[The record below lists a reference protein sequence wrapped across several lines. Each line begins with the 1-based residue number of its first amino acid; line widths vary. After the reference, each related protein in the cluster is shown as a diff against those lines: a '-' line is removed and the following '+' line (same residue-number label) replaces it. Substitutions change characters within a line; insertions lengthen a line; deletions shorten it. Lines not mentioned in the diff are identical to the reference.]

1 MRKEYT
7 KIKKI
12 ESSIIEVEK
21 VSDIAYNSLVSVH
34 AEGMEFVG
42 SVVMVD
48 EDTVTIEVYANTDNF
63 SIDDIVVSFH
73 EKPLEL
79 ALNENILGRTF
90 NGIGEP
96 IDNGG
101 EIYSEETYPV
111 EGLALNPVARE
122 YPRDFIQTGISAI
135 DSLTTLIRGQ
145 KLPIFSGSGLPHNEI
160 AAQIIRQA
168 KLKTDEDFAFVF
180 AAMGIK
186 KDEAMFFED
195 AFSKAGV
202 KDKLVMYQNLA
213 DSPIM
218 ERLLAPKC
226 ALTAA
231 EYLAYKKGYHVLVI
245 ITDMTSYCEALR
257 EVSSIRGEIPSRKG
271 YPGYLYSNLASLYE
285 RAGMIE
291 GVKGSVTLI
300 PILTMPNDDITHPV
314 PDLTGYITEG
324 QIVIDRGLSSKGVYP
339 PINVLPSLSRL
350 MKDGIGEGYTR
361 SDHEDVMNQLY
372 ESYSKVIDVRNI
384 AQIVGEEDLSDID
397 KKYLEFNLLEVG
409 LDILDKKRKALM
421 NAHDSIIRERDELN
435 TKVNDTMS
443 TVSHSFNKALASI
456 GEEKLENF
464 ADLIPIDDSIKL
476 KDNKFMQTDMAKIEF
491 EDKKLTLS
499 YSFYQT
505 NALLDKALIDFN
517 KLRSDIFKL
526 AELDSA
532 INNLEIEIRKANK
545 KVNSL
550 EKIQIPDK
558 TNLIKNISQSLE
570 EKEREEFS
578 KTKIVKRNKVK
589 KSS

>member
-42 SVVMVD
+42 SVVMVN

-79 ALNENILGRTF
+79 PLNENILGRTF

-101 EIYSEETYPV
+101 DIYSDETYPV

-135 DSLTTLIRGQ
+135 DTLTTLIRGQ

-350 MKDGIGEGYTR
+350 MKDGIGGGYTR
-361 SDHEDVMNQLY
+361 ADHEDVMNQLY

-384 AQIVGEEDLSDID
+384 AQIVGEEDLSEID
-397 KKYLEFNLLEVG
+397 KKYLEFGEVFENKFLSQGQNENRELEES
-409 LDILDKKRKALM
+409 LDLAWDILKILPRT
-421 NAHDSIIRERDELN
+421 ELHR
-435 TKVNDTMS
+435 
-443 TVSHSFNKALASI
+443 VS
-456 GEEKLENF
+456 EKN
-464 ADLIPIDDSIKL
+464 
-476 KDNKFMQTDMAKIEF
+476 
-491 EDKKLTLS
+491 
-499 YSFYQT
+499 
-505 NALLDKALIDFN
+505 LDKFIGKID
-517 KLRSDIFKL
+517 
-526 AELDSA
+526 E
-532 INNLEIEIRKANK
+532 
-545 KVNSL
+545 
-550 EKIQIPDK
+550 
-558 TNLIKNISQSLE
+558 
-570 EKEREEFS
+570 
-578 KTKIVKRNKVK
+578 
-589 KSS
+589 

>member
-1 MRKEYT
+1 MKIILQELGGRLLRKEYT

-34 AEGMEFVG
+34 AGGMEFVG
-42 SVVMVD
+42 SVVMVN

-79 ALNENILGRTF
+79 PLNENILGRTF

-101 EIYSEETYPV
+101 EIYSDETYPV
-111 EGLALNPVARE
+111 EGFALNPVARE

-135 DSLTTLIRGQ
+135 DTLTTLIRGQ

-361 SDHEDVMNQLY
+361 ADHEDVMNQLY

-384 AQIVGEEDLSDID
+384 AQIVGEEDLSEID
-397 KKYLEFNLLEVG
+397 KKYLEFGEVFENKFLAQGQNENRELEES
-409 LDILDKKRKALM
+409 LDLAWDILKILPRT
-421 NAHDSIIRERDELN
+421 ELHR
-435 TKVNDTMS
+435 
-443 TVSHSFNKALASI
+443 VS
-456 GEEKLENF
+456 EKN
-464 ADLIPIDDSIKL
+464 
-476 KDNKFMQTDMAKIEF
+476 
-491 EDKKLTLS
+491 
-499 YSFYQT
+499 
-505 NALLDKALIDFN
+505 LDKFIGKID
-517 KLRSDIFKL
+517 
-526 AELDSA
+526 E
-532 INNLEIEIRKANK
+532 
-545 KVNSL
+545 
-550 EKIQIPDK
+550 
-558 TNLIKNISQSLE
+558 
-570 EKEREEFS
+570 
-578 KTKIVKRNKVK
+578 
-589 KSS
+589 

>member
-7 KIKKI
+7 KLKKRD
-12 ESSIIEVEK
+12 SSIIEVEK

-291 GVKGSVTLI
+291 GIKGSVTLI

-397 KKYLEFNLLEVG
+397 KKYLEFGEVFENKFLAQGQNENRELEES
-409 LDILDKKRKALM
+409 LDLAWDILKILPRT
-421 NAHDSIIRERDELN
+421 ELHR
-435 TKVNDTMS
+435 
-443 TVSHSFNKALASI
+443 VS
-456 GEEKLENF
+456 EN
-464 ADLIPIDDSIKL
+464 
-476 KDNKFMQTDMAKIEF
+476 N
-491 EDKKLTLS
+491 
-499 YSFYQT
+499 
-505 NALLDKALIDFN
+505 LDKFIG
-517 KLRSDIFKL
+517 
-526 AELDSA
+526 
-532 INNLEIEIRKANK
+532 
-545 KVNSL
+545 
-550 EKIQIPDK
+550 
-558 TNLIKNISQSLE
+558 KNYEQ
-570 EKEREEFS
+570 
-578 KTKIVKRNKVK
+578 
-589 KSS
+589 

>member
-101 EIYSEETYPV
+101 EIYSDETYPV

-135 DSLTTLIRGQ
+135 DTLTTLIRGQ

-285 RAGMIE
+285 RAGMVE

-361 SDHEDVMNQLY
+361 ADHEDVMNQLY

-384 AQIVGEEDLSDID
+384 AQIVGEEDLSEID
-397 KKYLEFNLLEVG
+397 KKYLEFGEVFENKFLAQGQNENRELEES
-409 LDILDKKRKALM
+409 LDLAWDILKILPRT
-421 NAHDSIIRERDELN
+421 ELHR
-435 TKVNDTMS
+435 
-443 TVSHSFNKALASI
+443 VS
-456 GEEKLENF
+456 EKN
-464 ADLIPIDDSIKL
+464 
-476 KDNKFMQTDMAKIEF
+476 
-491 EDKKLTLS
+491 
-499 YSFYQT
+499 
-505 NALLDKALIDFN
+505 LDKFIGKID
-517 KLRSDIFKL
+517 
-526 AELDSA
+526 E
-532 INNLEIEIRKANK
+532 
-545 KVNSL
+545 
-550 EKIQIPDK
+550 
-558 TNLIKNISQSLE
+558 
-570 EKEREEFS
+570 
-578 KTKIVKRNKVK
+578 
-589 KSS
+589 

>member
-12 ESSIIEVEK
+12 ESSIIEIEK
-21 VSDIAYNSLVSVH
+21 VSDIAYNARVSVH
-34 AEGMEFVG
+34 AAGMEFVG
-42 SVVMVD
+42 SVVMVYD
-48 EDTVTIEVYANTDNF
+48 DTVTIEVYANTDNF
-63 SIDDIVVSFH
+63 SVEDIVVSFY

-79 ALNENILGRTF
+79 PLNESILGRTF
-90 NGIGEP
+90 NGIGQP

-101 EIYSEETYPV
+101 EIYAEETYPV

-135 DSLTTLIRGQ
+135 DTLTTLIRGQ

-218 ERLLAPKC
+218 ERLLAPRC

-324 QIVIDRGLSSKGVYP
+324 QIVIDRNLSSKGVYP

-384 AQIVGEEDLSDID
+384 AQIVGEDDLSAVD
-397 KKYLEFNLLEVG
+397 KKYLEFGDVFESKFLSQAQNENRELEES
-409 LDILDKKRKALM
+409 LDLAWDILKILPR
-421 NAHDSIIRERDELN
+421 NELHR
-435 TKVNDTMS
+435 
-443 TVSHSFNKALASI
+443 VS
-456 GEEKLENF
+456 EKN
-464 ADLIPIDDSIKL
+464 
-476 KDNKFMQTDMAKIEF
+476 
-491 EDKKLTLS
+491 
-499 YSFYQT
+499 
-505 NALLDKALIDFN
+505 LDKFIG
-517 KLRSDIFKL
+517 
-526 AELDSA
+526 
-532 INNLEIEIRKANK
+532 KAN
-545 KVNSL
+545 
-550 EKIQIPDK
+550 E
-558 TNLIKNISQSLE
+558 
-570 EKEREEFS
+570 
-578 KTKIVKRNKVK
+578 
-589 KSS
+589 

>member
-101 EIYSEETYPV
+101 EIYSEETYAV

-397 KKYLEFNLLEVG
+397 KKYLEFGEVFEIKFLAQGQNENRELEES
-409 LDILDKKRKALM
+409 LDLAWDILKILPR
-421 NAHDSIIRERDELN
+421 NELHR
-435 TKVNDTMS
+435 
-443 TVSHSFNKALASI
+443 VS
-456 GEEKLENF
+456 EKN
-464 ADLIPIDDSIKL
+464 
-476 KDNKFMQTDMAKIEF
+476 
-491 EDKKLTLS
+491 
-499 YSFYQT
+499 
-505 NALLDKALIDFN
+505 LDKFIG
-517 KLRSDIFKL
+517 
-526 AELDSA
+526 
-532 INNLEIEIRKANK
+532 
-545 KVNSL
+545 
-550 EKIQIPDK
+550 
-558 TNLIKNISQSLE
+558 KNYEQ
-570 EKEREEFS
+570 
-578 KTKIVKRNKVK
+578 
-589 KSS
+589 

>member
-12 ESSIIEVEK
+12 ESSIIEIEK
-21 VSDIAYNSLVSVH
+21 VEDVAYNALVSVH
-34 AEGMEFVG
+34 ASGMDFVG
-42 SVVMVD
+42 SVVMID
-48 EDTVTIEVYANTDNF
+48 EDTITIEVYANTDTF
-63 SIDDIVVSFH
+63 SLDDIVVSFY

-79 ALNENILGRTF
+79 ALNEKILGRTF
-90 NGIGEP
+90 NGIGQP
-96 IDNGG
+96 IDRGG
-101 EIYSEETYPV
+101 EIYSDETYPV

-135 DSLTTLIRGQ
+135 DTLTTLIRGQ
-145 KLPIFSGSGLPHNEI
+145 KLPIFSGSGMPHNEI

-168 KLKTDEDFAFVF
+168 KLKSDENFAFVF

-245 ITDMTSYCEALR
+245 MTDITSYCEALR

-300 PILTMPNDDITHPV
+300 PILTMPNDDITHPIA
-314 PDLTGYITEG
+314 DLTGYITEG
-324 QIVIDRGLSSKGVYP
+324 QIVVDRSLSNRGIYP
-339 PINVLPSLSRL
+339 PINILPSLSRL
-350 MKDGIGEGYTR
+350 MKDGIGDGYTR
-361 SDHEDVMNQLY
+361 ADHEDLMNQLY
-372 ESYSKVIDVRNI
+372 ESYSKVVDVRNI
-384 AQIVGEEDLSDID
+384 AQIVGEDDLSEID
-397 KKYLEFNLLEVG
+397 KKYLEFGIIFEEKFLSQKQNENRELEESLDLG
-409 LDILDKKRKALM
+409 WDILNILPR
-421 NAHDSIIRERDELN
+421 NELHR
-435 TKVNDTMS
+435 
-443 TVSHSFNKALASI
+443 VSK
-456 GEEKLENF
+456 EN
-464 ADLIPIDDSIKL
+464 
-476 KDNKFMQTDMAKIEF
+476 
-491 EDKKLTLS
+491 
-499 YSFYQT
+499 
-505 NALLDKALIDFN
+505 LDKFIG
-517 KLRSDIFKL
+517 
-526 AELDSA
+526 
-532 INNLEIEIRKANK
+532 
-545 KVNSL
+545 
-550 EKIQIPDK
+550 
-558 TNLIKNISQSLE
+558 
-570 EKEREEFS
+570 KENE
-578 KTKIVKRNKVK
+578 
-589 KSS
+589 

>member
-397 KKYLEFNLLEVG
+397 KKYLEFGEVFENKFLAQGQNENRELEES
-409 LDILDKKRKALM
+409 LDLAWDILKILPRT
-421 NAHDSIIRERDELN
+421 ELHR
-435 TKVNDTMS
+435 
-443 TVSHSFNKALASI
+443 VS
-456 GEEKLENF
+456 EN
-464 ADLIPIDDSIKL
+464 
-476 KDNKFMQTDMAKIEF
+476 N
-491 EDKKLTLS
+491 
-499 YSFYQT
+499 
-505 NALLDKALIDFN
+505 LDKFIG
-517 KLRSDIFKL
+517 
-526 AELDSA
+526 
-532 INNLEIEIRKANK
+532 
-545 KVNSL
+545 
-550 EKIQIPDK
+550 
-558 TNLIKNISQSLE
+558 KNYEQW
-570 EKEREEFS
+570 RYCQ
-578 KTKIVKRNKVK
+578 
-589 KSS
+589 

>member
-12 ESSIIEVEK
+12 ESSIIEIEK
-21 VSDIAYNSLVSVH
+21 VTDIAYNALVSVH
-34 AEGMEFVG
+34 ASGMEFVG

-48 EDTVTIEVYANTDNF
+48 DDTVTIEVYANTDNF
-63 SIDDIVVSFH
+63 SVEDIVVSFY

-79 ALNENILGRTF
+79 PLNESILGRTF

-101 EIYSEETYPV
+101 DIYSDETYPV

-135 DSLTTLIRGQ
+135 DTLTTLIRGQ

-186 KDEAMFFED
+186 KDEALFFED

-324 QIVIDRGLSSKGVYP
+324 QIVIDRGLSTKGVYP

-361 SDHEDVMNQLY
+361 ADHEDVMNQLY

-384 AQIVGEEDLSDID
+384 AQIVGEDDLSAVD
-397 KKYLEFNLLEVG
+397 KKYLEFGDVFESKFLSQAQNENRELEES
-409 LDILDKKRKALM
+409 LDLAWEILKILPRNELHRVSEKNLDKFIGK
-421 NAHDSIIRERDELN
+421 DDE
-435 TKVNDTMS
+435 
-443 TVSHSFNKALASI
+443 
-456 GEEKLENF
+456 
-464 ADLIPIDDSIKL
+464 
-476 KDNKFMQTDMAKIEF
+476 
-491 EDKKLTLS
+491 
-499 YSFYQT
+499 
-505 NALLDKALIDFN
+505 
-517 KLRSDIFKL
+517 
-526 AELDSA
+526 
-532 INNLEIEIRKANK
+532 
-545 KVNSL
+545 
-550 EKIQIPDK
+550 
-558 TNLIKNISQSLE
+558 
-570 EKEREEFS
+570 
-578 KTKIVKRNKVK
+578 
-589 KSS
+589 

>member
-12 ESSIIEVEK
+12 ESSIIEIEK
-21 VSDIAYNSLVSVH
+21 VSDIAYNALVSVH
-34 AEGMEFVG
+34 AAGMEFVG

-48 EDTVTIEVYANTDNF
+48 DDTVTIEVYANTDNF
-63 SIDDIVVSFH
+63 SVEDIVVSFY

-79 ALNENILGRTF
+79 PLNESVLGRTF
-90 NGIGEP
+90 NGIGQP

-101 EIYSEETYPV
+101 EIYAEETYPV

-135 DSLTTLIRGQ
+135 DTLTTLIRGQ

-324 QIVIDRGLSSKGVYP
+324 QIVIDRNLSSKGVYP

-384 AQIVGEEDLSDID
+384 AQIVGEDDLSTVD
-397 KKYLEFNLLEVG
+397 KKYLEFGDVFESKFLSQAQSENRELEES
-409 LDILDKKRKALM
+409 LDLAWDILKILPR
-421 NAHDSIIRERDELN
+421 NELHR
-435 TKVNDTMS
+435 
-443 TVSHSFNKALASI
+443 VS
-456 GEEKLENF
+456 EKN
-464 ADLIPIDDSIKL
+464 
-476 KDNKFMQTDMAKIEF
+476 
-491 EDKKLTLS
+491 
-499 YSFYQT
+499 
-505 NALLDKALIDFN
+505 LDKFIG
-517 KLRSDIFKL
+517 
-526 AELDSA
+526 
-532 INNLEIEIRKANK
+532 KAN
-545 KVNSL
+545 
-550 EKIQIPDK
+550 E
-558 TNLIKNISQSLE
+558 
-570 EKEREEFS
+570 
-578 KTKIVKRNKVK
+578 
-589 KSS
+589 

>member
-12 ESSIIEVEK
+12 ESSIIEIEK
-21 VSDIAYNSLVSVH
+21 VSDIAYNALVSVH
-34 AEGMEFVG
+34 AAGMEFVG

-48 EDTVTIEVYANTDNF
+48 DDTVTIEVYANTDNF
-63 SIDDIVVSFH
+63 SVEDIVVSFY

-79 ALNENILGRTF
+79 PLNESILGRTF
-90 NGIGEP
+90 NGIGQP

-101 EIYSEETYPV
+101 DIYAEETYPV

-135 DSLTTLIRGQ
+135 DTLTTLIRGQ

-324 QIVIDRGLSSKGVYP
+324 QIVIDRNLSSKGVYP

-384 AQIVGEEDLSDID
+384 AQIVGEDDLSTVD
-397 KKYLEFNLLEVG
+397 KKYLEFGDVFESKFLSQAQSENRELEES
-409 LDILDKKRKALM
+409 LDLAWDILKILPR
-421 NAHDSIIRERDELN
+421 NELHR
-435 TKVNDTMS
+435 
-443 TVSHSFNKALASI
+443 VS
-456 GEEKLENF
+456 EKN
-464 ADLIPIDDSIKL
+464 
-476 KDNKFMQTDMAKIEF
+476 
-491 EDKKLTLS
+491 
-499 YSFYQT
+499 
-505 NALLDKALIDFN
+505 LDKFIG
-517 KLRSDIFKL
+517 
-526 AELDSA
+526 
-532 INNLEIEIRKANK
+532 KAN
-545 KVNSL
+545 
-550 EKIQIPDK
+550 E
-558 TNLIKNISQSLE
+558 
-570 EKEREEFS
+570 
-578 KTKIVKRNKVK
+578 
-589 KSS
+589 

>member
-7 KIKKI
+7 KIRKI

-21 VSDIAYNSLVSVH
+21 VSDIAYNSLVSVN

-42 SVVMVD
+42 SVVMVSD
-48 EDTVTIEVYANTDNF
+48 DTVTIEVYANTDNF

-79 ALNENILGRTF
+79 PLNEKILGRTF

-101 EIYSEETYPV
+101 DIYSDESYPV

-168 KLKTDEDFAFVF
+168 KLKTGENFAFVF

-186 KDEAMFFED
+186 KDEALFFED
-195 AFSKAGV
+195 AFSKAGI

-285 RAGMIE
+285 RAGMVE
-291 GVKGSVTLI
+291 GIKGSVTLI

-324 QIVIDRGLSSKGVYP
+324 QIVIDRGLANKGVYP

-384 AQIVGEEDLSDID
+384 AQIVGEEDLSEID
-397 KKYLEFNLLEVG
+397 KKYLEFGEVFENKFLSQGQNENRDLEES
-409 LDILDKKRKALM
+409 LDLAWDILKILPR
-421 NAHDSIIRERDELN
+421 NELHR
-435 TKVNDTMS
+435 
-443 TVSHSFNKALASI
+443 VSEAN
-456 GEEKLENF
+456 
-464 ADLIPIDDSIKL
+464 
-476 KDNKFMQTDMAKIEF
+476 
-491 EDKKLTLS
+491 
-499 YSFYQT
+499 
-505 NALLDKALIDFN
+505 LDKFIGKID
-517 KLRSDIFKL
+517 
-526 AELDSA
+526 E
-532 INNLEIEIRKANK
+532 
-545 KVNSL
+545 
-550 EKIQIPDK
+550 
-558 TNLIKNISQSLE
+558 
-570 EKEREEFS
+570 
-578 KTKIVKRNKVK
+578 
-589 KSS
+589 